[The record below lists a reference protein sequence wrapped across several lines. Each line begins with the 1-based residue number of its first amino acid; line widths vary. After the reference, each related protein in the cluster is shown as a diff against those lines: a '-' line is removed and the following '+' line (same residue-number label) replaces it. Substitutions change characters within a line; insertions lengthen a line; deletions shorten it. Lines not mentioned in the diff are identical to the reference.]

1 MKLRHIICVLA
12 LLPVPVFA
20 QAAGEAPL
28 PENAIKPLVRIDGF
42 DLTNLHFSIFAAQ
55 QGDGADSRAQQIRL
69 LNELVNTFMV
79 ARSAEGR
86 ALAENPEIKA
96 AAEVAKARLV
106 ARAVINEAVD
116 KTPVSEEEIAQAY
129 QQKYADS
136 DRHEYKARHILL
148 KSEDEAKAVIA
159 ELDQG
164 ADFAKLARE
173 KSTGPSSSA
182 GGDLGWFTADTMVKP
197 FATAVM
203 ALKDGEYSKSPVKT
217 QFGWHVI
224 LREDSRELP
233 APKLDEVRDE
243 IIEALKTAKLSTFIK
258 GLRDKA
264 DIEVVGA
271 DAEVVK

>member
-1 MKLRHIICVLA
+1 MKLRHIICALA
-12 LLPVPVFA
+12 LIPA
-20 QAAGEAPL
+20 IAHSAGEAPV
-28 PENAIKPLVRIDGF
+28 PEDAIKPLVRIDGF

-55 QGDGADSRAQQIRL
+55 QGDAADTQAQQIRL

-86 ALAENPEIKA
+86 ALADNPEIKA
-96 AAEVAKARLV
+96 AMEVANARLV
-106 ARAVINEAVD
+106 ARAVINDAVER
-116 KTPVSEEEIAQAY
+116 TPVSDEEIAQAY
-129 QQKYADS
+129 QKKYADS

-159 ELDQG
+159 ELDKG
-164 ADFAKLARE
+164 ADFAQLARD
-173 KSTGPSSSA
+173 KSTGPSSST
-182 GGDLGWFTADTMVKP
+182 GGDLGWFTPDTMVKP
-197 FATAVM
+197 FATAVL
-203 ALKDGEYSKSPVKT
+203 ALKNGEYSKTPVKT

-224 LREDSRELP
+224 LREDSRKLP

-243 IIEALKTAKLSTFIK
+243 IVEQLKTAKLSTFIK

-271 DAEVVK
+271 EAEVVK